1 MRVSILIRALR
12 KKAYSQY
19 EIIKYRAWDA
29 DENCEFLAYAI
40 YKKGKCHQR
49 GWQDLRTAIKQV
61 DWLARE
67 DVLSWIRTYKERKL
81 QADTIRVYCGK
92 IQ

>member
-19 EIIKYRAWDA
+19 KIVKYRAWDA
-29 DENCEFLAYAI
+29 DNDCEFLAYAI
-40 YKKGKCHQR
+40 YKKGKLHQR
-49 GWQDLRTAIKQV
+49 GWQDLEPVINQV

-67 DVLSWIRTYKERKL
+67 DVLSWIRKYKERKL
-81 QADTIRVYCGK
+81 KADTLRVYCGK
-92 IQ
+92 IK